1 MQHTGGTMNNK
12 WLTIILV
19 IAVLYIVSMGIS
31 FFYDGNHE
39 GNTIAVIPISGPI
52 MYEESGSLFGGG
64 SSATPDTIVSF
75 INSANKNPD
84 VKGIILDINSPG
96 GTVLASKEIA
106 NAVKK
111 SDKPVIAVIHEVGA
125 SGAYWIASASDY
137 IIADELSITG
147 SIGVI
152 GSYLEF
158 SDLFDKYGIT
168 YERLVGGKY
177 KDAGSPYTDLTPEER
192 KLLQAKIDLIH
203 EAFIK
208 EVATNRNMSVSD
220 VRKSATGIF
229 YLGSEAKDLG
239 LIDELGNNDNALA
252 KMKEL
257 TNSTELTFVT
267 YKHEPSLLD
276 YFNVMTNANAYAF
289 GEGFAHEMAKVSLNN
304 NLQVRAQ

>member
-1 MQHTGGTMNNK
+1 MNNK
-12 WLTIILV
+12 WLTVIIV
-19 IAVLYIVSMGIS
+19 IAVLYLISLGIS
-31 FFYDGNHE
+31 FFYGGNTE
-39 GNTIAVIPISGPI
+39 SNTIAVIPINGPI
-52 MYEESGSLFGGG
+52 MYGDSGSLFGGG
-64 SSATPDTIVSF
+64 GNADPDTIIGF
-75 INSANKNPD
+75 INDANKNPD

-111 SDKPVIAVIHEVGA
+111 SNKPVISVIHEVGA

-158 SDLFDKYGIT
+158 SDLFDKYGVT
-168 YERLVGGKY
+168 YQRLVGGSY
-177 KDAGSPYTDLTPEER
+177 KDAGSPYKDLTPEER
-192 KLLQAKIDLIH
+192 KLLQSKIDLIH
-203 EAFIK
+203 EAFVR

-252 KMKEL
+252 KMKVL
-257 TNSTELTFVT
+257 TNSTELNLVR
-267 YKHEPSLLD
+267 YEHNPSLLD
-276 YFNVMTNANAYAF
+276 YFNVVTNANAYAF
-289 GEGFAHEMAKVSLNN
+289 GQGFAHEMVRASANN
-304 NLQVRAQ
+304 NLEVRAQ